1 MATKRSKKRLSHEER
16 IKDAKRWLR
25 TGVRAVLL
33 TDAYMKRYD
42 LERWV
47 AQEEL
52 MQIGYKETVQIENY
66 ERQGIVWE
74 FKVDGYTGDLKPVPK
89 GTEDHELHLY

>member
-33 TDAYMKRYD
+33 TDAYMKRYAV
-42 LERWV
+42 ERWV

-52 MQIGYKETVQIENY
+52 MQSGYKETVQIEIY
-66 ERQGIVWE
+66 EREGIEWE
-74 FKVDGYTGDLKPVPK
+74 YKVDGYTGDLKPVPK

>member
-1 MATKRSKKRLSHEER
+1 MAKKRSKKRLNHEER
-16 IKDAKRWLR
+16 LTDAKRWLR
-25 TGVRAVLL
+25 TGVRAMLL
-33 TDAYMKRYD
+33 TDAYMKRYAVD
-42 LERWV
+42 RWI

-52 MQIGYKETVQIENY
+52 MQIGYKEIVQIENY
-66 ERQGIVWE
+66 EREGIAWE